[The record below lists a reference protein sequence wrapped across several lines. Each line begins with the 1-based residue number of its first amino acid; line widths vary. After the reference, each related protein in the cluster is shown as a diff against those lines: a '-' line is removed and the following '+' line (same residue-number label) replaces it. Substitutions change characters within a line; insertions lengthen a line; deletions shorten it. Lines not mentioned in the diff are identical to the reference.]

1 VSGVRCRVERIDK
14 EATSNPWNRIPE
26 TWYLVVI
33 VLGLDPGL
41 SATGYGAVVFERGG
55 LALERC
61 GVWRPP
67 QKLLFAAKLAF
78 LSDQLLTLLAEL
90 HPVAVSV
97 ETVFAGKNISSTV
110 KLSHARGVLL
120 AAAARHEVP
129 VFEYEPRLVKK
140 ALVGYGQ
147 AEKPQVRSMVLALL
161 ARQRSRVPL
170 DAADA
175 LAVAIC
181 HVHACPPGRP

>member
-1 VSGVRCRVERIDK
+1 MI
-14 EATSNPWNRIPE
+14 T
-26 TWYLVVI
+26 
-33 VLGLDPGL
+33 LGLDPGL
-41 SATGYGAVVFERGG
+41 SATGYGAVIYERGG
-55 LALERC
+55 LTLERC

-67 QKLLFAAKLAF
+67 RRLVLAAKLSF
-78 LSDQLLTLLAEL
+78 LSERLLALLGEL
-90 HPVAVSV
+90 HPAAVSV
-97 ETVFAGKNISSTV
+97 ETVFAAKNVSSTV

-120 AAAARHEVP
+120 AAAARHEIP

-147 AEKPQVRSMVLALL
+147 AEKPQVRAMVLALL
-161 ARQRSRVPL
+161 ARRESRVPL

-181 HVHACPPGRP
+181 HLHACPPRET

>member
-1 VSGVRCRVERIDK
+1 LI
-14 EATSNPWNRIPE
+14 T
-26 TWYLVVI
+26 
-33 VLGLDPGL
+33 LGLDPGI
-41 SATGYGAVVFERGG
+41 SATGYGAVVFDRGS
-55 LALERC
+55 LTLERC

-67 QKLLFAAKLAF
+67 DGLAFAARLHFLFEHLAI
-78 LSDQLLTLLAEL
+78 LLGEL
-90 HPVAVSV
+90 RPQAVSV
-97 ETVFAGKNISSTV
+97 ETVFSAKNVSSTV

-120 AAAARHEVP
+120 AAAAQFGIP

-147 AEKPQVRSMVLALL
+147 AEKPQVRAMVLALL
-161 ARQRSRVPL
+161 ARPRDRVPL

-181 HVHACPPGRP
+181 HLHARPPGT

>member
-1 VSGVRCRVERIDK
+1 LI
-14 EATSNPWNRIPE
+14 I
-26 TWYLVVI
+26 
-33 VLGLDPGL
+33 LGLDPGTV
-41 SATGYGAVVFERGG
+41 ATGYGAVIFEQGC
-55 LALERC
+55 LHLERC

-67 QKLLFAAKLAF
+67 DGPLPTKLNFLSVKLLA
-78 LSDQLLTLLAEL
+78 LLEDL

-97 ETVFAGKNISSTV
+97 ETVFAAKNVASTV

-120 AAAARHEVP
+120 AAAARHDIP

-140 ALVGYGQ
+140 ALVGYGG
-147 AEKPQVRSMVLALL
+147 AEKPQVRAMVLTLL
-161 ARQRSRVPL
+161 ARQRDRVPL

-181 HVHACPPGRP
+181 HVHACPREP

>member
-1 VSGVRCRVERIDK
+1 MLI
-14 EATSNPWNRIPE
+14 T
-26 TWYLVVI
+26 
-33 VLGLDPGL
+33 LGLDPGL
-41 SATGYGAVVFERGG
+41 SATGYGAVIFERGS
-55 LALERC
+55 LTLDRC

-67 QKLLFAAKLAF
+67 RALALAAKLSF
-78 LSDQLLTLLAEL
+78 LSERLHALLAEL
-90 HPVAVSV
+90 QPAAVSV
-97 ETVFAGKNISSTV
+97 ETVFAGRNVSSTV

-120 AAAARHEVP
+120 AAAARHEIP

-147 AEKPQVRSMVLALL
+147 AEKPQVRAMVLALL

-175 LAVAIC
+175 LALAIC
-181 HVHACPPGRP
+181 HLHACPPPRA

>member
-1 VSGVRCRVERIDK
+1 MI
-14 EATSNPWNRIPE
+14 T
-26 TWYLVVI
+26 
-33 VLGLDPGL
+33 LGLDPGL
-41 SATGYGAVVFERGG
+41 SATGYGSVVFDRGS
-55 LALERC
+55 LTLERC

-67 QKLLFAAKLAF
+67 
-78 LSDQLLTLLAEL
+78 DQLPFAERLHFLFESLAALLEEL
-90 HPVAVSV
+90 HPAAVSV
-97 ETVFAGKNISSTV
+97 ETVFAAKNVSSTV

-120 AAAARHEVP
+120 AAAARFDVP

-147 AEKPQVRSMVLALL
+147 AEKPQVRAMVLALL
-161 ARQRSRVPL
+161 ARQRDRVPL

-181 HVHACPPGRP
+181 HLHARPPGP